1 MRSIVVISVLVLIL
15 ASGCLERD
23 GSRTASL
30 SPELTAKIISPKA
43 GAVLSGG
50 PVVMEAA
57 ASGGRGPYTY
67 EWWSS
72 MDRYLGSGSR
82 IKVDSSRLKKGEH
95 LIVVKVRDSMGRD
108 VQGSVIVD
116 VV

>member
-1 MRSIVVISVLVLIL
+1 MRTISVISVLIL
-15 ASGCLERD
+15 LLVSGCLEQENPQ
-23 GSRTASL
+23 SSSAPS
-30 SPELTAKIISPKA
+30 ELTAKIISPKA
-43 GAVLSGG
+43 GAVLSKG
-50 PVVMEAA
+50 PVVMEAR

-82 IKVDSSRLKKGEH
+82 INVDSSRLKRGEH
-95 LIVVKVRDSMGRD
+95 LIVVKVRDSAGKK

>member
-1 MRSIVVISVLVLIL
+1 MRILAVVAVLIIVL
-15 ASGCLERD
+15 ASGCLEREESQTNT
-23 GSRTASL
+23 GST
-30 SPELTAKIISPKA
+30 ELAAKIISPKA

-50 PVVMEAA
+50 PVVMEAS

-72 MDRYLGSGSR
+72 MNRYLGSGSK
-82 IKVDSSRLKKGEH
+82 IKVDSSGLKKGEH
-95 LIVVKVRDSMGRD
+95 LIVVKVRDSTGKE

>member
-1 MRSIVVISVLVLIL
+1 MRILVSIAVLILVL
-15 ASGCLERD
+15 ASGCLEREESQTNT
-23 GSRTASL
+23 GFS
-30 SPELTAKIISPKA
+30 ELTAKIVSPKA

-50 PVVMEAA
+50 PVVMEAS

-82 IKVDSSRLKKGEH
+82 ITVDSGRLKKGEH
-95 LIVVKVRDSMGRD
+95 LIVVKVRDSTGRS

>member
-1 MRSIVVISVLVLIL
+1 MKMIPVVSALILLL
-15 ASGCLERD
+15 ASGCLEKEEPQMTT
-23 GSRTASL
+23 GSS
-30 SPELTAKIISPKA
+30 ELTAKILSPKA

-50 PVVMEAA
+50 PVVMEAS

-72 MDRYLGSGSR
+72 MDRYLGSGSK
-82 IKVDSSRLKKGEH
+82 IKVDSGALKKGEH
-95 LIVVKVRDSMGRD
+95 LIVVKVHDSTGRA

-116 VV
+116 VI

>member
-1 MRSIVVISVLVLIL
+1 MRTISVISVLILLL
-15 ASGCLERD
+15 ASGCLERED
-23 GSRTASL
+23 SQTISGSS
-30 SPELTAKIISPKA
+30 ELTAKIISPKA
-43 GAVLSGG
+43 GAVLAKG
-50 PVVMEAA
+50 PVVLEAA

-82 IKVDSSRLKKGEH
+82 ITVDSGKLKKGEH
-95 LIVVKVRDSMGRD
+95 LIVVKVRDSTGRR

-116 VV
+116 VI

>member
-1 MRSIVVISVLVLIL
+1 MRNHAAVAVLILVL
-15 ASGCLERD
+15 ASGCLERNESQMNT
-23 GSRTASL
+23 GSSD
-30 SPELTAKIISPKA
+30 LTAKIISPKA

-50 PVVMEAA
+50 PVVLEAS

-72 MDRYLGSGSR
+72 MNRYLGSGSR
-82 IKVDSSRLKKGEH
+82 IKVDSGGLKKGEH
-95 LIVVKVRDSMGRD
+95 IIVVKVRDSTGKA

-116 VV
+116 VI